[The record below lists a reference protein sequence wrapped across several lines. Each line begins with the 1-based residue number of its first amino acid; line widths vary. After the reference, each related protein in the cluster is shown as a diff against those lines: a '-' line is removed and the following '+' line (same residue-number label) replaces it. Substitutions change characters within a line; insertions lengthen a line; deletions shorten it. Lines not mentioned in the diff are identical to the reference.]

1 MAKAKEKLGKQQQQ
15 TKAEPT
21 KVVVAATAAR
31 ATRATRAAAAEVDAA
46 QHNPYL
52 SFASSTSLHQ
62 SRSLAHS
69 SIGVRLCGSA
79 APPTEDVAEAE
90 AVAAA
95 CAADA
100 ESSAWSPTKLNC

>member
-1 MAKAKEKLGKQQQQ
+1 MAKAKQKLGKQQQQ
-15 TKAEPT
+15 AKAEPT

-31 ATRATRAAAAEVDAA
+31 ATRAAAAQVDAA

-52 SFASSTSLHQ
+52 SFASCKSPRQ

-90 AVAAA
+90 AVAA
-95 CAADA
+95 
-100 ESSAWSPTKLNC
+100 ESSGAWSPTKLNC

>member
-1 MAKAKEKLGKQQQQ
+1 MAKAKQKLGKQQQQ
-15 TKAEPT
+15 AKAEPT
-21 KVVVAATAAR
+21 KVVVAAATAAR
-31 ATRATRAAAAEVDAA
+31 ATRAAAAQVDAA

-52 SFASSTSLHQ
+52 SFASSKSPHQ

-95 CAADA
+95 AAA
-100 ESSAWSPTKLNC
+100 ESSSAWSPTKLNC

>member
-15 TKAEPT
+15 AKAEPT
-21 KVVVAATAAR
+21 KVVVAATAA
-31 ATRATRAAAAEVDAA
+31 RATRAAAAEVDAA

-100 ESSAWSPTKLNC
+100 ESSTWSPTKLNC

>member
-15 TKAEPT
+15 AKAEPT
-21 KVVVAATAAR
+21 KVVVAATAA
-31 ATRATRAAAAEVDAA
+31 RATRAAAAEVDAA

-52 SFASSTSLHQ
+52 SLASSTSLHQ

-100 ESSAWSPTKLNC
+100 ERSAWSPTKLNC

>member
-15 TKAEPT
+15 AKAEPT
-21 KVVVAATAAR
+21 KVVVAATAA
-31 ATRATRAAAAEVDAA
+31 RATRAAAAEVDAA

>member
-15 TKAEPT
+15 AKAEPT
-21 KVVVAATAAR
+21 KVVVAATAA
-31 ATRATRAAAAEVDAA
+31 RATRAAAAEVDAA

-62 SRSLAHS
+62 SRSLAHL
-69 SIGVRLCGSA
+69 SIGVRLCCSA

-95 CAADA
+95 CAAADA